1 MSYTFTTQTIQA
13 QVDWDHEK
21 HQRYFLRAEADERIR
36 AFLDSIKEGQTYEV
50 TIKQYR
56 SKRSMDAN
64 SYCWAL
70 LSELSKVMGATKE
83 EIYREIIR
91 QKNISSE
98 TVPVRKD
105 VLDKWIEN
113 WECRGVGWVCEDLG
127 ESKLDGYH
135 RVICNFGSSTFDSKE
150 MSILIDE
157 IVSECKTA
165 GIMTLDEK
173 ELERLARE
181 WGGK

>member
-1 MSYTFTTQTIQA
+1 MDA
-13 QVDWDHEK
+13 
-21 HQRYFLRAEADERIR
+21 
-36 AFLDSIKEGQTYEV
+36 IKDDKTYEI
-50 TIKQYR
+50 TIKQYHP
-56 SKRSMDAN
+56 KRSMDAN
-64 SYCWAL
+64 GYAWAL
-70 LSELSKVMGATKE
+70 LSELSKVMGCTKE

-105 VLDKWIEN
+105 AVEKWIEN
-113 WECRGVGWVCEDLG
+113 WESRGVGWVCEDLG

-135 RVICNFGSSTFDSKE
+135 RVICNFGSSTFTTKE

-173 ELERLARE
+173 EIERLANE